1 MRDVPGNQNH
11 AANSRRKPLAP
22 LPDELSGPAR
32 DFVAALRRMHGDL
45 GFSLKELESRLPA
58 SRSSL
63 SRYLRGQ
70 SLPDERLL
78 VQWCKLSFTGEDR
91 LPALVELLH
100 RAQEAADA
108 GERGDAPSQE
118 REEAPDAER
127 LTNADAD
134 AEDGAGAG
142 SALTPGRRRLRLA
155 LAALGTVAVLAAA
168 ALAVPALT
176 ASDGAPDDGDTGTQ
190 GSQTGAKGT
199 GSARVTV
206 HNVERT
212 CQHRRTE
219 NCALALARDPYRVYR
234 RSNVVGHV
242 WHGDVLHAVC
252 RVANGVT
259 VTDEVGGHSS
269 MWFRVEHHSKQMWVP
284 GIRIRPEQ
292 LENTSLP
299 TCPD

>member
-1 MRDVPGNQNH
+1 MPGNQNH
-11 AANSRRKPLAP
+11 GARVRRKPLAP
-22 LPDELSGPAR
+22 LPDELSGPMR
-32 DFVAALRRMHGDL
+32 DFVAALRRMHGEL
-45 GFSLKELESRLPA
+45 GYSLKELEGRLPA

-100 RAQEAADA
+100 RALEAADT
-108 GERGDAPSQE
+108 GERGAADAAAE
-118 REEAPDAER
+118 RDGTSAEAPR
-127 LTNADAD
+127 ADA
-134 AEDGAGAG
+134 AGGDGAGADAEAG
-142 SALTPGRRRLRLA
+142 AGPTAGRRRVRLV
-155 LAALGTVAVLAAA
+155 LAALGAAVVIAAA

-176 ASDGAPDDGDTGTQ
+176 GSDGTTDDGGRRTQ
-190 GSQTGAKGT
+190 GSQASAT
-199 GSARVTV
+199 GSARITV
-206 HNVERT
+206 HNVERN

-219 NCALALARDPYRVYR
+219 NCALGLAGDPYRLYR
-234 RSNVVGHV
+234 RSNLAGHV

-252 RVANGVT
+252 RIADGVT

-269 MWFRVEHHSKQMWVP
+269 MWFRVDHDGKQVWVP

-292 LENTSLP
+292 LENTELP
-299 TCPD
+299 SCPD

>member
-1 MRDVPGNQNH
+1 MPDVPGNQNH
-11 AANSRRKPLAP
+11 AAHPRRKPLAP
-22 LPDELSGPAR
+22 LPDELSGPVR
-32 DFVAALRRMHGDL
+32 DFVAALRRMHGEL
-45 GFSLKELESRLPA
+45 GYSLKELEGRLPA

-108 GERGDAPSQE
+108 GESGVTPSPEPEGATGPEPPAGDTTAP
-118 REEAPDAER
+118 AA
-127 LTNADAD
+127 
-134 AEDGAGAG
+134 
-142 SALTPGRRRLRLA
+142 GRRRLRLA
-155 LAALGTVAVLAAA
+155 LAVLGTAAVLAAA

-176 ASDGAPDDGDTGTQ
+176 GPDDPPDGGGTPLR
-190 GSQTGAKGT
+190 QTPARGT
-199 GSARVTV
+199 GSALITV
-206 HNVERT
+206 HNVERD
-212 CQHRRTE
+212 CQHRRTG
-219 NCALALARDPYRVYR
+219 NCALSLARDPYRVYR

-252 RVANGVT
+252 RIANGVT

-269 MWFRVEHHSKQMWVP
+269 MWFRIDHGGKQMWVP

-292 LENTSLP
+292 LENTALP
-299 TCPD
+299 SCPE